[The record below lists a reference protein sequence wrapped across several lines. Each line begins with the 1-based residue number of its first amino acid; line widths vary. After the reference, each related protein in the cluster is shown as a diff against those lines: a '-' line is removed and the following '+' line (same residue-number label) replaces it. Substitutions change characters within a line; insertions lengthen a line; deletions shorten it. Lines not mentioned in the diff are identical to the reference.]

1 MSSRLI
7 GPVRRFEEI
16 DSTNRYLADEA
27 RSGAQSG
34 LVAVARYQTA
44 GKGRLGRRW
53 EAPPGA
59 NLLMSVLLRP
69 GDWIRPGASKGDSR
83 RETET
88 ETEVTPHDATIAVA
102 LAAAD
107 ACRKVAGVDPGL
119 KGPNDLLVD
128 DLKLAGILAELVT
141 GTASDGGWLGPAIVV
156 GLGLNVGWPP
166 GAQGGESGEAL
177 PGATSLSRLTNKPL
191 DTDLL
196 LTEVLEHLD
205 ERITSLIAPNGK
217 QQQLAEYTKRCVTLG
232 RAVRVELPAGSFEG
246 EAVEISAG
254 GHLVVQT
261 AKGRQVVTAGDVV
274 HLGHTHADH
283 PDHVFGGHLPK
294 SP

>member
-1 MSSRLI
+1 MSSGLI
-7 GPVRRFEEI
+7 GPIRRFDQI
-16 DSTNRYLADEA
+16 DSTNRYLVDEA
-27 RSGAQSG
+27 RAGAKSGV
-34 LVAVARYQTA
+34 VAVANFQTA

-69 GDWIRPGASKGDSR
+69 AELDPGAD
-83 RETET
+83 
-88 ETEVTPHDATIAVA
+88 VTPHDVTIAVA

-107 ACRKVAGVDPGL
+107 ACRTIAGVDPGL
-119 KGPNDLLVD
+119 KWPNDLVVD

-141 GTASDGGWLGPAIVV
+141 GTAAAAGGEAGPPGSVIVV

-166 GAQGGESGEAL
+166 PLTEPGGDGGSGSQAGSGSEAGLADLRPL
-177 PGATSLSRLTNKPL
+177 PGATSLARLTEKSV

-205 ERITSLIAPNGK
+205 RRITSLIAPNGK
-217 QQQLAEYTKRCVTLG
+217 QHQVAEYTKRCVTLG
-232 RAVRVELPAGSFEG
+232 RVVRVELPTSSFEG
-246 EAVEISAG
+246 GAVEISPE
-254 GHLVVQT
+254 GHLVMKT

-274 HLGHTHADH
+274 HLGH
-283 PDHVFGGHLPK
+283 VFGVGLSK